1 MWRPCKSRFEVE
13 MYLSKYAACNY
24 EVGVGWG
31 NIFEYA
37 NELLPAFIEKENIKT
52 VKDLKDY
59 LEKTGN
65 KIFLEG

>member
-1 MWRPCKSRFEVE
+1 MGIKTFLAS
-13 MYLSKYAACNY
+13 
-24 EVGVGWG
+24 
-31 NIFEYA
+31 
-37 NELLPAFIEKENIKT
+37 LPAFIEKENIKT